1 MTPTEKQTDIIDI
14 ANDRA
19 QLNVDTTISLIQS
32 RVKEIATSK
41 VCLQCEK
48 STVGWHRFCDN
59 FCRDDWQQFN
69 PEA

>member
-1 MTPTEKQTDIIDI
+1 MNNTEKQTDIIDI

-19 QLNVDTTISLIQS
+19 QLNVDTTISLIQA
-32 RVKEIATSK
+32 RVKEIPKSK

-48 STVGWHRFCDN
+48 ATVGGRRFCDH

-69 PEA
+69 PGA